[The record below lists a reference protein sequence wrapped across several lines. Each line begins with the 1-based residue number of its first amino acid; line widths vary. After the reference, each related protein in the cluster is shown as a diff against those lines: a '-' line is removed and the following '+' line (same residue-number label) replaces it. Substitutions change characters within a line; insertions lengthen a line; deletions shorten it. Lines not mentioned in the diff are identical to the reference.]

1 METAKPQYSNQTDS
15 EIGGEAVDA
24 AVEAVNEARALALL
38 LRSPRLTV
46 SQVLELLD
54 LGDREFRALV
64 AEHANIRHLLE
75 LRRQGALPDAPPTER
90 VCPTCEERYIPYG
103 GARFCSDT
111 CARLASVP
119 GRLPDRAVL
128 PQRD

>member
-1 METAKPQYSNQTDS
+1 MDAVQQSDGNGDGQERKREKENET
-15 EIGGEAVDA
+15 
-24 AVEAVNEARALALL
+24 EARALALL
-38 LRSPRLTV
+38 LRSPRLSV

-54 LGDREFRALV
+54 LGDREFRALC
-64 AEHANIRHLLE
+64 AEHPNIRHLLE
-75 LRRQGALPDAPPTER
+75 LRRQGALPDTAPAER
-90 VCPTCEERYIPYG
+90 VCPTCGERYTPYG

-119 GRLPDRAVL
+119 GRLPERAVL